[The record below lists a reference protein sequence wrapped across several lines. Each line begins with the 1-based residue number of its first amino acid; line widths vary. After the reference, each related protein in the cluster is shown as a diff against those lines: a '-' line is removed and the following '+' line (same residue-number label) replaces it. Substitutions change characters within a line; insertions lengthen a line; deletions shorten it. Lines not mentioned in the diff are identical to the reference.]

1 MEIYRLKWYYA
12 VRHSGSIYE
21 QNRLFVYD
29 GKDKC
34 WCLATPKRPAIGSGL
49 KILMEELINIGY
61 LEKTTIEDNE
71 WVKPHINK
79 EALAILNN
87 CS

>member
-1 MEIYRLKWYYA
+1 MEIYKLKWYYA
-12 VRHSGSIYE
+12 VKHSGFVYE
-21 QNRLFVYD
+21 KGRLFISD
-29 GKDKC
+29 GKNKC
-34 WCLATPKRPAIGSGL
+34 WCLATPKRAAIGSGL
-49 KILMEELINIGY
+49 KHLMNELIKIGY